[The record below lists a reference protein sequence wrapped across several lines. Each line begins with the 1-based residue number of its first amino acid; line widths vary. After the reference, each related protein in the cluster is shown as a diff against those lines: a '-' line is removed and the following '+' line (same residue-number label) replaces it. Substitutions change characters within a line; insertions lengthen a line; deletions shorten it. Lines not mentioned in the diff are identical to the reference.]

1 MTAQGATSG
10 SPFFDDYRV
19 EASTGNAASPSTVF
33 LQLGNWISAPLFP
46 HFWQRAFLRKTS
58 VDASGPKRMTALQE
72 PDGVSL
78 LQEVRQFGDVRG
90 DPPGFIARQPVREA
104 TTHGLVFEIHVSQRP
119 AVCIFDNEAFAV
131 LNNTPGRGKPTG
143 FGRLS
148 HVFLESRANRGGDV
162 RPHAE
167 WRLFFL
173 STRRDWPR
181 RQAG

>member
-90 DPPGFIARQPVREA
+90 DSPRFIARQPVHEA
-104 TTHGLVFEIHVSQRP
+104 ATHGLVFEIHVSQRP

-131 LNNTPGRGKPTG
+131 LNKRQGAGSRRGSAGSVTSPPYLGRVYSD
-143 FGRLS
+143 R
-148 HVFLESRANRGGDV
+148 
-162 RPHAE
+162 
-167 WRLFFL
+167 RLFSGASDIARL
-173 STRRDWPR
+173 MRVVSLREI
-181 RQAG
+181 

>member
-90 DPPGFIARQPVREA
+90 DSPRFIACQPVREA
-104 TTHGLVFEIHVSQRP
+104 AMNGLVFEIHVSQRP

-148 HVFLESRANRGGDV
+148 HQSTFLT
-162 RPHAE
+162 
-167 WRLFFL
+167 
-173 STRRDWPR
+173 TRTS
-181 RQAG
+181 